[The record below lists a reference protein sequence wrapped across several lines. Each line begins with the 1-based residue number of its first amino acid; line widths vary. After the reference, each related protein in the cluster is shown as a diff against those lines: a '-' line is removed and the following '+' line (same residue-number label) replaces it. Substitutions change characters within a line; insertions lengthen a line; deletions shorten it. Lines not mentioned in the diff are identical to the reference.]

1 MNPQRFYLKEK
12 DQTVHTMTPVRLAIH
27 VPCSIIEATNDDGQL
42 YHLYFDDRQ
51 FLAAKKVSRSRL
63 GSYTEKAF
71 TQGIVFLYP
80 HPISDM
86 FVHPESTVLNRSFTS
101 LLQVLQHQKDPVKTA
116 ELFSCFDGLI
126 KEEKLFKVIRDCF
139 YECKRE
145 GQFKKADMIL
155 HLMKDVFPEHEW
167 VIALRAQKLD
177 VSETRIYQWKR
188 RDTASFSIP
197 YILAIKEE
205 SYRSH
210 PSPETFNTL
219 LTYCKLSLTADQ
231 QQQMFDSLL
240 HAGFEEPAKELYRQY
255 VKSEKYTEAF
265 HTLIM
270 HPFTPSGADRRV
282 LQMMLKDQH
291 VMKNIPIDK
300 ICARLVPLFHQQPD
314 ELNLLLISCLSLHYE
329 KDFQK
334 VLQDLEPVK
343 LSGLSLPVYQD
354 IERLSMIAEDPEQ
367 QALAG
372 ELYERI
378 GYYQDA
384 LECYSYEMELNPES
398 RGPIEKIS
406 NMYLIMGQAE
416 EAKVYR
422 QLLDSMP

>member
-80 HPISDM
+80 HPLSDLL
-86 FVHPESTVLNRSFTS
+86 VQPESTILNRSFTS

-126 KEEKLFKVIRDCF
+126 KGEKLFKVIRDCF

-145 GQFKKADMIL
+145 GKFKKADAIL
-155 HLMKDVFPEHEW
+155 QLMKDMFPDHEW
-167 VIALRAQKLD
+167 VMALRMKQQDSSA
-177 VSETRIYQWKR
+177 SRIHQWR
-188 RDTASFSIP
+188 RREAASFSMP
-197 YILAIKEE
+197 YLLAMKEE
-205 SYRSH
+205 QYRKQ

-219 LTYCKLSLTADQ
+219 LTYCKLSLTSLQ
-231 QQQMFDSLL
+231 QQQVFDSLL
-240 HAGFEEPAKELYRQY
+240 YAGFEEPAKELYRQF
-255 VKSEKYTEAF
+255 VKSEKYHEAF
-265 HTLIM
+265 HTLISYR
-270 HPFTPSGADRRV
+270 FTPSGADRRA
-282 LQMMLKDQH
+282 LLMMLEQPD
-291 VMKNIPIDK
+291 VMKDMPIEK
-300 ICARLVPLFHQQPD
+300 ICERLAPLLQHHPD
-314 ELNLLLISCLSLHYE
+314 ELNLLLISCLSHQYE

-334 VLQDLEPVK
+334 VLQYMEPVK
-343 LSGLSLPVYQD
+343 RLGLSLQVYKD
-354 IERLSMIAEDPEQ
+354 IELLSMIAEDPEQ
-367 QALAG
+367 QSLAG

-398 RGPIEKIS
+398 RGPVEKIS